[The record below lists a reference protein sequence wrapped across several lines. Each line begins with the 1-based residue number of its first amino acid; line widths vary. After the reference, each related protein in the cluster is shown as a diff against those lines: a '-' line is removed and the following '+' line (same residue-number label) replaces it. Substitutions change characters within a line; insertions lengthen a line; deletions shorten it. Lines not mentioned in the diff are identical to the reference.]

1 MFKKSIFSQLF
12 FYTMLAIL
20 CSFVVMG
27 VLMYGLLGNYLAE
40 YKTDDLHYVADSLAD
55 FTVKLARRNPNYAKD
70 HYQMN
75 LDALSVSTET
85 LIVVLN
91 TSGDVIAATSG
102 YENVVIRPEFYS
114 GVMRGERMQDIGTLG
129 GVFNTTTL
137 TVGVP
142 IQFDE
147 NSTFGGVFV
156 SLAMPEIHR
165 LRSGVLHIFLISV
178 SSVFLV
184 ALVIVYSM
192 SARITR
198 PLKAL
203 NNASKAIASG
213 HFERR
218 VSLPEQNEIGEL
230 GDSFNKMA
238 ESIEHLEEMRSSFIA
253 NVSHDLR
260 TPMTTISGFVGGILD
275 GTIPPEKQHWYLSI
289 VLDETKRLSRLVTDL
304 LDLSKMEK
312 GNFPLEIRELDIN
325 ELIRL
330 TIIKSEKRIMEKDI
344 RLTVNFQ
351 SDCQRVLADKDSIQ
365 RVLTNLLDNAIK
377 FTDEGGFMDIST
389 GITDKNKV
397 FVSIQNSGIGI
408 DKEDLIHIFDRFYK
422 SDKSRSLDKNGTGLG
437 LYIVK
442 NIMLAHGE
450 TVWAESEPDSFTRF
464 NFTLKPAP
472 PAKRTNEKNNA

>member
-12 FYTMLAIL
+12 FYTTIAIA
-20 CSFVVMG
+20 CSFIIMG

-40 YKTDDLHYVADSLAD
+40 YKKDDLSYVAESLAD
-55 FTVKLARRNPNYAKD
+55 FTVKLARRNPNYSKD
-70 HYQMN
+70 NYQMN
-75 LDALSVSTET
+75 IDALSVSSET
-85 LIVVLN
+85 IITVLN
-91 TSGDVIAATSG
+91 TNGNVIATTSG
-102 YENVVIRPEFYS
+102 YDSINIRPEFYNS
-114 GVMRGERMQDIGTLG
+114 VMQGEEMQHVGTLG
-129 GVFNTTTL
+129 GAFSTTTL

-147 NSTFGGVFV
+147 DSTFGGVFV

-165 LRSGVLHIFLISV
+165 LRAGVIHIFLVSV
-178 SSVFLV
+178 SLVFLIV
-184 ALVIVYSM
+184 LVVVYSM

-203 NNASKAIASG
+203 NNASKAIANG
-213 HFERR
+213 HFDRR
-218 VSLPEQNEIGEL
+218 VALSEENEIGQL

-238 ESIEHLEEMRSSFIA
+238 ESIEHLEDMRSSFIA

-275 GTIPPEKQHWYLSI
+275 GTIPPEKQNWYLSI

-304 LDLSKMEK
+304 LDLSKIEK
-312 GNFPLEIRELDIN
+312 GNFTLEMRELDIN
-325 ELIRL
+325 ELLRL
-330 TIIKSEKRIMEKDI
+330 AIIKAEKRITEKDI
-344 RLTVNFQ
+344 HLTVSFQ
-351 SDCQRVLADKDSIQ
+351 ADNLRVMADRDNIQ
-365 RVLTNLLDNAIK
+365 RVLTNLIDNAIK

-389 GITDKNKV
+389 GVTDKNKA

-408 DKEDLIHIFDRFYK
+408 DKDDLIHVFDRFYK

-442 NIMLAHGE
+442 NIIKAHGE
-450 TVWAESEPDSFTRF
+450 TIWAESDPGDFTRF
-464 NFTLKPAP
+464 TFTLEPASSP
-472 PAKRTNEKNNA
+472 KKQTNG